1 MRRTM
6 VIAACLVLLLGA
18 CGRDRPAAD
27 TPGGASGGSGN
38 DSPPPS
44 EVNPDELPAEVRA
57 LWDVWDSAGPSTYTL
72 MIGISLE
79 PSAGGKEPC
88 GLGFGLVEVTVIEDA
103 TVRALDFATPC
114 DVDLDAP
121 PEPLPLSVDAIFA
134 LVADHPGA
142 TANSGRG
149 FGFPDYV
156 AFETEGGFVEL
167 YVPSFREGV
176 LDERLLRAP
185 AVAYDGTLG
194 VGRTYRYLVYLH
206 CGMAWP
212 AAFNGRAWHSEE
224 APPFATGG
232 APFPPED
239 WPLVDQNVNALV
251 TLEDA
256 DTLVLEV
263 VGTDVT
269 VTYAPAAEGT
279 VAPGCA

>member
-1 MRRTM
+1 MSR
-6 VIAACLVLLLGA
+6 IAIIATCLVSLLVS
-18 CGRDRPAAD
+18 CGQERGGQGLAGGPSGDLVGVSASPGVDPA
-27 TPGGASGGSGN
+27 
-38 DSPPPS
+38 
-44 EVNPDELPAEVRA
+44 ELPAEVRG
-57 LWDVWDSAGPSTYTL
+57 LWEAWDSAGPSTYTL
-72 MIGISLE
+72 TMGTSIE
-79 PSAGGKEPC
+79 PITGVEEPC
-88 GLGFGLVEVTVIEDA
+88 GLGFGLVEVTVVEGVPA
-103 TVRALDFATPC
+103 RALDLASAC
-114 DVDLDAP
+114 EVDLEAP
-121 PEPLPLSVDAIFA
+121 PEPFPLSVDAIFA

-156 AFETEGGFVEL
+156 AFETEGGFFEL
-167 YVPSFREGV
+167 YVPSFREGI

-185 AVAYDGTLG
+185 AVAYDGTLEIG
-194 VGRTYRYLVYLH
+194 TIYRYLVYLH

-212 AAFNGRAWHSEE
+212 AAFNGRAWYSEE
-224 APPFATGG
+224 APSFASGG

-269 VTYAPAAEGT
+269 VTYAPAEEGT
-279 VAPGCA
+279 GAPGCA